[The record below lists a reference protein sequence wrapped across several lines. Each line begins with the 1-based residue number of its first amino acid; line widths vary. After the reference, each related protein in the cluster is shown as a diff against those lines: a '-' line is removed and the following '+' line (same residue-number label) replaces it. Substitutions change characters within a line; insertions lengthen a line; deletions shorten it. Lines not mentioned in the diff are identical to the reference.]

1 MAEVKLYCALLG
13 EATVFPVKIALD
25 ENVSTLQ
32 QAIFDGQL
40 FGDRSSLVPSQ
51 LTLYLARTEGGVWLK
66 DDDDLKKF
74 LQGGVSTEY
83 EEMRPSWKLNKKE
96 LFGATPSLGEENI
109 HVLVQV
115 LDPFVVVVPTDNL
128 VESPYKKQR
137 YDVLNVNVPQVDISG
152 QYVMLPSSLLQYC
165 CVGPPSDILLYRR
178 PQVSELWTFLAEEVV
193 ANNSKGYIVG
203 PPGTGKS
210 MCTLSFMA
218 SLDRVEWLVVWI
230 HLHKEHASTCLVMGL
245 TSQTWLF
252 DLASFQL
259 PRSPNGRKL
268 FVCLDGYNRSLDHKS
283 VLEKIEATLG
293 MNKDHRFVVCSSMAT
308 LGKRNVNDDQHTATK
323 FFFMHSWLRSEY
335 HEALLGGSFYDSV
348 KDKLDATSPS
358 EVNEEIQL
366 ANLEDL
372 EAKIDWKYYYAGG
385 SCRFMFEFTTDKVKT
400 VLEDGVECTPNKNDL
415 IAYCGG
421 KYHTDEINRLYGM
434 NKDRERFAVSAY
446 ALSLFVKACG
456 PEAIVELA
464 HRLDASKNP
473 SMDGF
478 FFEWYFLA
486 SVPHRQLRLY
496 GLYNAVVDLPQA
508 NVLSFDPKKKIRKT
522 GQGVQRQICGNKMW
536 LKPILWNQGGYDA
549 VYFDVAAGE
558 VIFIQV
564 TRSDKLDFKLR
575 FFFEVL
581 LKLEEA
587 GMPRSMKV
595 EVYFVV
601 KPEKL
606 AGFKIGHIEDHD
618 VLTRYDERWTNPED
632 KHVQV
637 LAFRA
642 P

>member
-1 MAEVKLYCALLG
+1 MAEVKLYCALFG

-25 ENVSTLQ
+25 AEVSALQ
-32 QAIFDGQL
+32 EEIARILSTEQHTVTSRL
-40 FGDRSSLVPSQ
+40 
-51 LTLYLARTEGGVWLK
+51 LTLYLARKEGAVWLK
-66 DDDDLKKF
+66 DDHDLKKF

-83 EEMRPSWKLNKKE
+83 EKMRPSWKLNKKE

-115 LDPFVVVVPTDNL
+115 LDLFVVVVPTDNL

-230 HLHKEHASTCLVMGL
+230 HLHKEHAST
-245 TSQTWLF
+245 S
-252 DLASFQL
+252 
-259 PRSPNGRKL
+259 
-268 FVCLDGYNRSLDHKS
+268 
-283 VLEKIEATLG
+283 
-293 MNKDHRFVVCSSMAT
+293 
-308 LGKRNVNDDQHTATK
+308 
-323 FFFMHSWLRSEY
+323 
-335 HEALLGGSFYDSV
+335 LLGGSFYDSV

-358 EVNEEIQL
+358 EVNEETQL

-400 VLEDGVECTPNKNDL
+400 VLEDGVECTRNKNDL

-421 KYHTDEINRLYGM
+421 KYHTDEINILYGM

-564 TRSDKLDFKLR
+564 TRSDKHDFKLR

-601 KPEKL
+601 KPETL